1 MIKSDKGNWAGVI
14 NDYYKSFNK
23 LFPDSTK
30 LKRFDADPTNNATF
44 ESYIIK
50 TKIREDVCQEI
61 QPKNAKVARAQG
73 LPKAQKSFERVLS
86 FRPVIN
92 TVGSTHGNLDKYI
105 KKLLSPLT

>member
-1 MIKSDKGNWAGVI
+1 MTTTNPLTNCFQIQQNWRGLI
-14 NDYYKSFNK
+14 
-23 LFPDSTK
+23 LP
-30 LKRFDADPTNNATF
+30 DPTNNATF
-44 ESYIIK
+44 ESYIIE

-61 QPKNAKVARAQG
+61 QPKNAKIARTQG
-73 LPKAQKSFERVLS
+73 FPKAQKSFERVLI